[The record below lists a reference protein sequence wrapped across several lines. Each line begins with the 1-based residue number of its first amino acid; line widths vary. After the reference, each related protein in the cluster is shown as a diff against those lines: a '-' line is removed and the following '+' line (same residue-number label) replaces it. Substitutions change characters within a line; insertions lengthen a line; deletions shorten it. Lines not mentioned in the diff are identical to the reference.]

1 MLALLNI
8 SNFALISELKVEFER
23 GLNLLTGETGSGK
36 SIIGGALGGLIGDR
50 FTAEMTRAGENQASV
65 GGLFALGAPPQVEAI
80 LEEAG
85 VGARGVG
92 DVELVIRR
100 ELSSEGRGRVFVNNR
115 LATLSLL
122 RSLRPL
128 LVDIHGQGTQ
138 QTLFDPDT
146 HLELL
151 DAFADLAAAREEVSS
166 RFRRWSALSR
176 ELESLRRD
184 EAEKF
189 HMTDALRFQ
198 VSELEAA
205 RLAAGEDERLQ
216 ARRPAPAN
224 LEKLTELCAGA
235 YNLTYEESDSTVA
248 RLGKL
253 ERQVEELSQYESSY
267 KNYLE
272 GLGTARALPENL
284 PAPLPDLLR
293 RLA

>member
-36 SIIGGALGGLIGDR
+36 SIIVDALGVLIGDR
-50 FTAEMTRAGENQASV
+50 FASEMIRAGERHASV
-65 GGLFALGAPPQVEAI
+65 EGLFTLGAHTQVEAI

-85 VGARGVG
+85 VGARVGG

-122 RSLRPL
+122 RQLRPL

-151 DAFADLAAAREEVSS
+151 DAFADLAAAREEVST
-166 RFRRWSALSR
+166 RFRRC
-176 ELESLRRD
+176 
-184 EAEKF
+184 
-189 HMTDALRFQ
+189 M
-198 VSELEAA
+198 
-205 RLAAGEDERLQ
+205 
-216 ARRPAPAN
+216 
-224 LEKLTELCAGA
+224 
-235 YNLTYEESDSTVA
+235 
-248 RLGKL
+248 
-253 ERQVEELSQYESSY
+253 
-267 KNYLE
+267 
-272 GLGTARALPENL
+272 
-284 PAPLPDLLR
+284 
-293 RLA
+293 